1 MTRLRRFA
9 ALVPML
15 SACAAEEVTQSAC
28 GASVVCVDSGATDAG
43 PRDAALDGAND
54 LGGGFDVAREA
65 AVNRVV
71 EALEVRPGTAT
82 LTVRGADTP
91 TQDFVAYGHLSD
103 GTEAAITSAVWSLA
117 PTPVATIDT
126 NTGRVTATGRA
137 GGTVSI
143 EAQSAGGGGRLLS
156 ARATLNVNVERVVL
170 GASLVPDVAERFA
183 GTPVEDPSRAVGLL
197 YPLDGAVIPNNLLPI
212 DVQWERGSEG
222 DVFRVRLSR
231 PHVTVTAY
239 VLHDGGGFGYH
250 WLADADAWRAVL
262 ESDPTEPLTVS
273 VDRWEAA
280 SREVVR
286 GAPVTLR
293 VARATLSGTL
303 YYWDLSDGR
312 ISRID
317 ALTGVRDIAIPNPPA
332 RPSDGRRCVACHTV
346 SRDGRWLSAEL
357 WDGGDQSV
365 VFDLSASNLN
375 DDPAPT
381 VFGPRAGTNYLFSTF
396 SPDGNYL
403 VINNQNWLRLIRRE
417 TGDEVMGA
425 NLPTAGAAH
434 PEWSPDGMSIAY
446 VSNTDGSWAVD
457 FARGD
462 LSVIP
467 RTGETSFGE
476 PRLIHAGASTPGGPV
491 AAHPS
496 YSPDG
501 RFIAFQH
508 GVNSRGG
515 NEATHYPGRLEMLPS
530 DATAPSTPTVL
541 AAANGPGEPSSYWPN
556 FSPFVQGGYYWLAFY
571 SRRDYGNAQ
580 VGTRGSRRR
589 QLWVTAV
596 STSGGAPDPSNVPY
610 WLPGQRVASENMSAY
625 WAPVACRSNGTAC
638 SVSGEC
644 CSGNCLR
651 QADGSYA
658 CMPAPPAMCRRAG
671 TTCATDA
678 DCCEGLMC
686 VANICGAPPG

>member
-1 MTRLRRFA
+1 M
-9 ALVPML
+9 ALGALL
-15 SACAAEEVTQSAC
+15 SACAAEELTQSAC
-28 GASVVCVDSGATDAG
+28 GVGVVCVDSGVTDLG
-43 PRDAALDGAND
+43 PRDATLDGASD
-54 LGGGFDVAREA
+54 LGGGFDVSREA
-65 AVNRVV
+65 AMNRTV
-71 EALEVRPGTAT
+71 EALEVRPPTAT
-82 LTVRGADTP
+82 LTVRGDAP

-143 EAQSAGGGGRLLS
+143 EAQAAGGAGRFLT
-156 ARATLNVNVERVVL
+156 ARATLSVNVERVVV
-170 GASLVPDVAERFA
+170 GPSLVPDVAERFT
-183 GTPVEDPSRAVGLL
+183 GTPVDDASRAAGLL

-222 DVFRVRLSR
+222 DVFRVTLSR
-231 PHVTVTAY
+231 PHVTVRAY
-239 VLHDGGGFGYH
+239 VLHDGGSFGFH

-262 ESDPTEPLTVS
+262 ESDPTEPITVS

-280 SREVVR
+280 SREVIR

-293 VARATLSGTL
+293 VARATLSGTI

-346 SRDGRWLSAEL
+346 SRDGRWLSAEM

-365 VFDLSASNLN
+365 VFDLSASNLT

-403 VINNQNWLRLIRRE
+403 VINNQNWLRLLRRE
-417 TGDEVMGA
+417 TGDEVMGS
-425 NLPTAGAAH
+425 NLPAGGAAH
-434 PEWSPDGMSIAY
+434 PEWSPDGNSLAY
-446 VSNTDGSWAVD
+446 ISNTDGSWAVD

-462 LSVIP
+462 LTVVP
-467 RTGETSFGE
+467 RTGETTFGE
-476 PRLIHAGASTPGGPV
+476 PRLVHAGASTEGGPV
-491 AAHPS
+491 DAHPS
-496 YSPDG
+496 FSPDG

-515 NEATHYPGRLEMLPS
+515 NEGTHYPGRLEMVPS

-580 VGTRGSRRR
+580 VGTRATRRR
-589 QLWVTAV
+589 QIWVTAV
-596 STSGGAPDPSNVPY
+596 STTPGADPSSVPY

-658 CMPAPPAMCRRAG
+658 CMPAPPAMCRRSG